1 MAEVSARC
9 LVPQSGVCCNHPVA
23 HTAARVRLHAQE
35 RGGSS
40 LTQQQLPVA
49 PQERSRVAFFPD
61 PATAALLVHD
71 GNASR
76 AVGW

>member
-9 LVPQSGVCCNHPVA
+9 LVPQSGVCRNRPIA
-23 HTAARVRLHAQE
+23 HTAARVCLHAQE

-49 PQERSRVAFFPD
+49 PQEKFGVAFFPD
-61 PATAALLVHD
+61 LASAVLVQD

>member
-9 LVPQSGVCCNHPVA
+9 LVPQSGVCRNHPIA
-23 HTAARVRLHAQE
+23 HTAARVCLHAQE

-49 PQERSRVAFFPD
+49 PQEKFRVAFFPD
-61 PATAALLVHD
+61 LASAAVVVQD